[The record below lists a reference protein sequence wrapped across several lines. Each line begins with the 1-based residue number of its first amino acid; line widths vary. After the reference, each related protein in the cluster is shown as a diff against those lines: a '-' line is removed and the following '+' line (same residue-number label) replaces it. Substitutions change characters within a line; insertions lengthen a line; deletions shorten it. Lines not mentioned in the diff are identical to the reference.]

1 MVRPLPILA
10 VLCLTLAACG
20 TEPTAPPPDAPAPDA
35 APEAGGDAAPDVGA
49 DASQDAPEDRPVE
62 AGPDATPDAAP
73 DAAAEVGVDALEEA
87 AVDAPAPDVVEDRP
101 VEAGSDAAPPC
112 TAGAMRCAASGG
124 ATVEYCA
131 AGAWTPGGSCPPFG
145 VEGLAAT
152 CAMDRC
158 YACRA
163 APGAAGC
170 AATPL
175 CADDADCYR
184 AGLGRCTAGRCA
196 LRGPIRCTGSSDTV
210 CNAWSTPTTRS
221 GCTETILG
229 GAGVVRVCE
238 TAQRLCDNDEMC
250 PAAFRCDASGFCLAR

>member
-1 MVRPLPILA
+1 VRRPPPLA
-10 VLCLTLAACG
+10 ASLCLVLAACG
-20 TEPTAPPPDAPAPDA
+20 AEPTAPPPDAPAPDA
-35 APEAGGDAAPDVGA
+35 APEVGSDATSEVGT
-49 DASQDAPEDRPVE
+49 DGSPDAPEDRPAE
-62 AGPDATPDAAP
+62 AGLDAL
-73 DAAAEVGVDALEEA
+73 DAAAEVGVDAAEEA
-87 AVDAPAPDVVEDRP
+87 AVDVPAPDAVEDRP
-101 VEAGSDAAPPC
+101 VEAGSDAAPSC
-112 TAGAMRCAASGG
+112 TVGAMRCAASGG
-124 ATVEYCA
+124 AAVEYCA
-131 AGAWTPGGSCPPFG
+131 AGAWTPGGSCPSFG

-163 APGAAGC
+163 ATGAAGC

-175 CADDADCYR
+175 CTEDADCYR
-184 AGLGRCTAGRCA
+184 SGLGRCASGRCA

-229 GAGVVRVCE
+229 GVGVVRVCE

-250 PAAFRCDASGFCLAR
+250 PAAFRCDASGFCFAR